1 MSSSLQV
8 GLRSACQCALRG
20 LLLRWG
26 FAPLAARHAG
36 EESRRQHNHQHN
48 HQHIGG
54 FCRRRVDGFQ
64 PLPPIGDSRKKI
76 SCWNLLLL
84 LLSPAAVGASL
95 RSPLAIR
102 GRRAA
107 TSTTTI
113 TTTSTSVDFAVV
125 GWMASSR
132 CRR

>member
-8 GLRSACQCALRG
+8 GLRCARQCAYG
-20 LLLRWG
+20 VLLRWT
-26 FAPLAARHAG
+26 
-36 EESRRQHNHQHN
+36 
-48 HQHIGG
+48 
-54 FCRRRVDGFQ
+54 
-64 PLPPIGDSRKKI
+64 
-76 SCWNLLLL
+76 LL
-84 LLSPAAVGASL
+84 LLSPAAVGASLRSPLAIRGRRRALAAADEGNSRKNNSTRKRKLLDPAAVAPASVGASL

-113 TTTSTSVDFAVV
+113 TTTSTTTITTTSTSVDFAVV

>member
-8 GLRSACQCALRG
+8 GLRCARQCAYG
-20 LLLRWG
+20 VLLRWT
-26 FAPLAARHAG
+26 
-36 EESRRQHNHQHN
+36 
-48 HQHIGG
+48 
-54 FCRRRVDGFQ
+54 
-64 PLPPIGDSRKKI
+64 
-76 SCWNLLLL
+76 LL

-102 GRRAA
+102 GRRRALAA
-107 TSTTTI
+107 ADEGNSRKNNSTRKRKLLDPAAVAPASVGASLRSPLAIRGRRAATI